1 MNSYIYLY
9 NGRVRAIYAC
19 VISLL
24 VRMDL
29 LCCVSLNS
37 TLGLILLRF
46 ITCLCPMD
54 TATHI
59 SVATITLLRLRNI
72 SYTKC

>member
-9 NGRVRAIYAC
+9 NGRARAIYVC
-19 VISLL
+19 VIGLL

-29 LCCVSLNS
+29 LSCVNLNS
-37 TLGLILLRF
+37 ILGLILLRF

-59 SVATITLLRLRNI
+59 IVATSTLLRLRNI
-72 SYTKC
+72 DYTKC